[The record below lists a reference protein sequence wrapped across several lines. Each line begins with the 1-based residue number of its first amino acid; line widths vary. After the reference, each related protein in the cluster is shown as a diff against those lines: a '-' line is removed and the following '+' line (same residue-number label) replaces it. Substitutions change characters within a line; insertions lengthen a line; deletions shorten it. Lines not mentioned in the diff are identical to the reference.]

1 MSLRNLFICLTL
13 LAVTAALTPAPAM
26 AVCGPVVI
34 DAGHGGADSGA
45 VGPNGLTEK
54 EVNLDIALRT
64 RDLLR
69 AGGYPVV
76 MTRETDIS
84 PNLPPRDLTGD
95 GSIGIGDDLQARVD
109 IANRVGASI
118 FVAIHNNA
126 SLSSGA
132 GGTETYHWSGVD
144 SESDSARLAKVIQEE
159 IVSEIG
165 LASRGVY
172 GANFYVLRR
181 TDMPAALVEGGF
193 LSNPV
198 EEALL
203 GTPSFRQKIAQGV
216 FDGIKRYSGPP
227 PKHEP
232 TILTRNLEP
241 GTRVEIDLNDYLCE
255 RSTGARVT
263 ADVPITAER
272 SIYLDKPGHS
282 GGSVSR
288 GAPKPSKTW
297 YLAEGTTQNGFDSW
311 LLLANPTQYGTTAK
325 IKYMTETGSRNPVKV
340 FIPAFSRRSVHVNA
354 TLINKSFGT
363 KVTAGRPIVVERS
376 VYFKYG
382 EMNGMHT
389 SIGAMAPAK
398 QWYFAEGRTSG
409 RNDTWIG
416 LLNPGPTAATVHMR
430 YVTPLGEVD
439 GGTVVIPAYR
449 RRSVS
454 VDSHVPDSEVSIIV
468 EADRGVVAER
478 AVYFDEG
485 GIRGGSVTLG
495 TRRPSYRWYFAEGNT
510 RGGRVER
517 LVLFNPGNVS
527 SVVAVEYMLANG
539 SVIKREREVA
549 AGSRLVL
556 SVDDAAEAGTR
567 KRPSIRL
574 VASAPIVAERVMFFD
589 WQGYSGGHA
598 SIGSLWMSKRWYF
611 AAGFTGSGHS
621 SRLIIANPTKFK
633 AKVKVRL
640 LK

>member
-1 MSLRNLFICLTL
+1 M
-13 LAVTAALTPAPAM
+13 TAALAPAS
-26 AVCGPVVI
+26 ALAACGPIVL

-54 EVNLDIALRT
+54 EVNLDIAKRT
-64 RDLLR
+64 RGLLR
-69 AGGYPVV
+69 GAGYPVV

-84 PNLPPRDLTGD
+84 PNSPPRDLTGN
-95 GSIGIGDDLQARVD
+95 GTINVADDLQARAD
-109 IANRVGASI
+109 IANRAKAAV

-126 SLSSGA
+126 SLASGA
-132 GGTETYHWSGVD
+132 GGTETYYWSGVGSD
-144 SESDSARLAKVIQEE
+144 SDSARLAKVIQKA

-165 LASRGVY
+165 LASRGVL

-181 TDMPAALVEGGF
+181 TNMPAALVEGGF
-193 LSNPV
+193 ISNPV

-203 GTPSFRQKIAQGV
+203 GNPSFRQKIAR
-216 FDGIKRYSGPP
+216 GIFRGIERYTGPP

-232 TILTRNLEP
+232 TILKRNLKP

-272 SIYLDKPGHS
+272 SMYFDRSGQS
-282 GGSVSR
+282 GGTVSR

-297 YLAEGTTQNGFDSW
+297 YLAEGSTQPGFDSW

-325 IKYMTETGSRNPVKV
+325 IKYMTETGSRNPIKV
-340 FIPAFSRRSVHVNA
+340 FIPAFSRRSVHVNKV
-354 TLINKSFGT
+354 LSGKSFGA

-382 EMNGMHT
+382 AMDGAHT
-389 SIGAMAPAK
+389 SIGVMSPAK
-398 QWYFAEGRTSG
+398 TWYFAAGKTSG
-409 RNDTWIG
+409 KNDTWVL
-416 LLNPGPTAATVHMR
+416 LLNPGPVASTVRLR
-430 YVTPLGEVD
+430 YITPQGEVD
-439 GGTVVIPAYR
+439 GGTIIIPAYR
-449 RRSVS
+449 RRSIS
-454 VDSHVPDSEVSIIV
+454 VDRFVPDSEVSVVV
-468 EADRGVVAER
+468 EADRGIVAER
-478 AVYFDEG
+478 VLYFDEG
-485 GIRGGSVTLG
+485 GIRGGSATIG
-495 TRRPSYRWYFAEGNT
+495 TRRPSRRWYFAAGDT
-510 RGGRVER
+510 RYGRTER
-517 LVLFNPGNVS
+517 LVLFNPGDAGAIVD
-527 SVVAVEYMLANG
+527 VEYMLANG
-539 SVIKREREVA
+539 FVMERKHEVA

-556 SVDDAAEAGTR
+556 NVDDAAEAGTR
-567 KRPSIRL
+567 KRPAVRL
-574 VASAPIVAERVMFFD
+574 VSSAPIVAERLMFFD

-611 AAGFTGSGHS
+611 AEGFTGGGHS
-621 SRLIIANPTKFK
+621 TRLIVANPTKYN